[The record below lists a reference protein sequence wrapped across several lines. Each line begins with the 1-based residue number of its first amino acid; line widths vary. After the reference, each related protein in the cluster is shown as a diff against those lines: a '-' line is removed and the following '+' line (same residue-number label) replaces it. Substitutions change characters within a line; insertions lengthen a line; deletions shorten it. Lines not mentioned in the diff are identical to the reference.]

1 MPDRSPPRLL
11 TLILLTSVSVLS
23 LNMFLPSLSRIAAE
37 FEADYAL
44 VSLSIGG
51 YLAVSAV
58 LQLLMGPL
66 SDMIGRRPVM
76 LWGIALFVAASVG
89 CLLAQDIWSF
99 LFFRVLQSGIVTGM
113 VLSRAIV
120 RDIAPQ
126 QEAAR
131 LLGLIGTAMALAPL
145 LGPVF
150 GGLLDQ
156 AFGWRAN
163 FVTYAVI
170 GLMVFALTYVD
181 LGETNQHKSISFTA
195 QFRSYPE
202 LFRAPLFWAHCASL
216 VFSVGGFYAF
226 LGGAPQVAET
236 LFGLSPGWVG
246 LGMGSIS
253 AGFML
258 GNYLTGR
265 LSRSIAIGKIALSG
279 RWLALF
285 GPALGIALFG
295 LGFGSPY
302 VMFGCILFVG
312 LGNGL
317 TLPAANAGVMSV
329 APHLAGS
336 ASGLSGA
343 LTVAG
348 GAVLTALAGVVV
360 GGSAGA
366 FGLLGLIFASSVL
379 ALIGTG
385 LAYRIEARLGS
396 GD

>member
-11 TLILLTSVSVLS
+11 TLILLTAISVLS

-58 LQLLMGPL
+58 LQLIMGPL

-76 LWGIALFVAASVG
+76 LWGIALFIGASVG
-89 CLLAQDIWSF
+89 CYFAPDIWSF
-99 LFFRVLQSGIVTGM
+99 LAFRVLQSGIVTGM

-163 FVTYAVI
+163 FLAYIVM
-170 GLMVFALTYVD
+170 GLAIFALTYVD
-181 LGETNQHKSISFTA
+181 LGETNQHKSTSFSA

-202 LFRAPLFWAHCASL
+202 LVRAPLFWAHCASL

-258 GNYLTGR
+258 GNFLTGR
-265 LSRSIAIGKIALSG
+265 LSRSVAIGKIALAG
-279 RWLALF
+279 RWLACF
-285 GPALGIALFG
+285 GPALGLGLFAF
-295 LGFGSPY
+295 GFASPY

-317 TLPAANAGVMSV
+317 TLPAVNAGVMSV

-348 GAVLTALAGVVV
+348 GAVLTALSGVVAS
-360 GGSAGA
+360 GSTGA
-366 FGLLGLIFASSVL
+366 FGLLGLILASSVL
-379 ALIGTG
+379 ALVGTG
-385 LAYRIEARLGS
+385 LAYRIEARMG
-396 GD
+396 GDA